1 MGGNAS
7 LRGLILECL
16 RTRKPETVEELYR
29 VVKARLPGLEDE
41 GFAEEVKALQA
52 EGLVRLIRP
61 PPQAS
66 SYLEYMKLMDENLWF
81 YLVLGSISATLA
93 SIYLLPS
100 IYPFIIIRYLVGSI
114 FVLFLP
120 GFAVVQALYPVEGEL
135 NGLERLALSIGLS
148 MAITPLVGLILNYT
162 PWGIRLNPIVVAL
175 TVLTAFISLLG
186 TYRRFNRAL
195 LRLRAWMKEKQAA

>member
-100 IYPFIIIRYLVGSI
+100 IYPFIIMRYLVGSI